1 MSRKYI
7 SLNNHTTF
15 SIGNGLSKPID
26 LFSKAKELGQ
36 DAIGIAD
43 YDTMAGM
50 WDCLKAYKKTGVKL
64 IPGCVFNFTDSVKV
78 TDAKFT
84 NLILLA
90 KNHTGYKN
98 ILALRKFGFDN
109 YIIHFKKAF
118 SRIDWS
124 LLEKHSDGIICLSA
138 DGNGYIPQLIMED
151 RYEEA
156 VNAANRFKD
165 IFGDNFVLE
174 LQPHNLQRRAN
185 AYTGDV
191 DQRKINLALKKIS
204 EECNIRCVVTTNSH
218 YINKEDHDAH
228 DLLLS
233 ISSGQPVSSGQR
245 LTFDKRDFYVKT
257 ADEIYSYFAR
267 HKNMWGE
274 AFIDSLFDNTVELA
288 NRCENPDWID
298 PAVATGIKSQ
308 LPRFPIEDEPDYEDF
323 LKWKETYSENH
334 LPDDALY
341 YRYKSFKGLDE
352 KIASGELSENDRD
365 LFVKDMLEEFDVFE
379 ARGFSSYMLIVSD
392 MINWCRKNDISVGP
406 GRGCLT
412 GNALVLTENGF
423 VNLSNINIGD
433 SVFTHSGNLK
443 IVNDKF
449 TYDIDEDGLEI
460 FTDYSFNPIKLTNDH
475 KLLASVSI
483 ETERYTKAKIKG
495 AKYLDKIK
503 RFDYSDKVWVKAAD
517 LSTSDR
523 LFMPFPI
530 RNNIKDWDSFDL
542 LDFAENY
549 ESYSDDEIIF
559 KEHNQNEYSIR
570 NISKNSGISRNA
582 LQSLLKVGV
591 SDKSKRTVN
600 KLKSYFKE
608 NNLDFNFFIKN
619 ENYTNYSI
627 SRFLECNFDFFYFI
641 GRWVGDG
648 WITYTASKCY
658 NVGIAFNSD
667 DLVGIRKINNYL
679 LNLGFKTSVR
689 KTNNGKKLVQ
699 IIIRNKLLFKFLEYL
714 FPDYKQKSSTKHLPI
729 NFRTLPED
737 KLIFLLKGLKDSD
750 GNTEVLPSGRG
761 LPRESIDTTSIRLAK
776 ELKEALLYL
785 KIPCSINTRKPYK
798 HGKYLCSQSYKIRF
812 KGIDVGKIYN
822 DSGYYCKI
830 NKINKV
836 KIKKVYDISVADDR
850 SYLTSNYAVHNSIG
864 GSKSAYVIGLHAANP
879 GKYGLIFARFLN
891 KFKDAFPDIDT
902 DFSPA
907 GRDKLHAYIK
917 QKYGEDHVAHVSNI
931 NTITAKVYARDLA
944 RAFDLAGDRKES
956 VALGNDIA
964 DSITDDAKYVKKAL
978 ESSPLFAEY
987 AKQYPELERFADS
1000 IGGQARAW
1008 STHAAGIVLGVE
1020 PLHTIVPIR
1029 RDPHGAM
1036 CLEYEKERAEENG
1049 LIKIDTLGLKTLDII
1064 DNTIRIIKSVGKT
1077 PPPEPFDYEVE
1088 DKETYDL
1095 ISRGDTFGVF
1105 QLTGVAAPVCRILKP
1120 KNIYDIAL
1128 ISSLIRPAAKEIIP
1142 EFMKVRNGEK
1152 ELELIHPSLDR
1163 ALRPTNGFGLFEE
1176 SLMFIAA
1183 DVAGW
1188 NFHEAD
1194 GLRKMTKDKGKHPE
1208 KVEALRA
1215 SFIADAEK
1223 NNNINKEIATRI
1235 WDEVIAGFGGY
1246 GFNSSHAV
1254 LYSMI
1259 SFKTA
1264 YLKAHYPLEFLVAN
1278 LMSEV
1283 ESNSP
1288 MAKDNIL
1295 KIKDEIRALGVKVL
1309 PPDINKSHMSYQI
1322 IDDKTLMTGLDAL
1335 KYMGGDAIPDIMSK
1349 RPFSSFKDFMVR
1361 IDPSK
1366 VRSTTIQALAASGSL
1381 DCFGLDRKVMFLYC
1395 ADFKKKIQA
1404 LRTSL
1409 DKKVQKG
1416 KITQEEADAE
1426 IAAFEYPFPEE
1437 KPWPVHEIYALEEYY
1452 LGEGLSGTV
1461 PERFPGF
1468 FNSKVID
1475 IKKISE
1481 MMPFVRHSD
1490 DERDN
1495 RKANTHNIEHHGI
1508 PGIKGVVMNVHEFKV
1523 KKEDSPIFGQI
1534 MARFTVQDPYGN
1546 NLDCVA
1552 FPDGWD
1558 RAKSRI
1564 EKELS
1569 GGKSKFDVGIAL
1581 FFNGAFQWE
1590 NENTYSFILGDILSY
1605 KDSPSLP
1612 KDKKAKSVKIPRKT
1626 KVSKKEVKEMS
1637 SQDLAE
1643 ALDEEMAFEDIK

>member
-26 LFSKAKELGQ
+26 LFNKAKELGQ

-406 GRGCLT
+406 GRG
-412 GNALVLTENGF
+412 
-423 VNLSNINIGD
+423 
-433 SVFTHSGNLK
+433 
-443 IVNDKF
+443 
-449 TYDIDEDGLEI
+449 
-460 FTDYSFNPIKLTNDH
+460 
-475 KLLASVSI
+475 
-483 ETERYTKAKIKG
+483 
-495 AKYLDKIK
+495 
-503 RFDYSDKVWVKAAD
+503 
-517 LSTSDR
+517 
-523 LFMPFPI
+523 
-530 RNNIKDWDSFDL
+530 
-542 LDFAENY
+542 
-549 ESYSDDEIIF
+549 
-559 KEHNQNEYSIR
+559 
-570 NISKNSGISRNA
+570 
-582 LQSLLKVGV
+582 
-591 SDKSKRTVN
+591 
-600 KLKSYFKE
+600 
-608 NNLDFNFFIKN
+608 
-619 ENYTNYSI
+619 
-627 SRFLECNFDFFYFI
+627 
-641 GRWVGDG
+641 
-648 WITYTASKCY
+648 
-658 NVGIAFNSD
+658 
-667 DLVGIRKINNYL
+667 
-679 LNLGFKTSVR
+679 
-689 KTNNGKKLVQ
+689 
-699 IIIRNKLLFKFLEYL
+699 
-714 FPDYKQKSSTKHLPI
+714 
-729 NFRTLPED
+729 
-737 KLIFLLKGLKDSD
+737 
-750 GNTEVLPSGRG
+750 
-761 LPRESIDTTSIRLAK
+761 
-776 ELKEALLYL
+776 
-785 KIPCSINTRKPYK
+785 
-798 HGKYLCSQSYKIRF
+798 
-812 KGIDVGKIYN
+812 
-822 DSGYYCKI
+822 
-830 NKINKV
+830 
-836 KIKKVYDISVADDR
+836 
-850 SYLTSNYAVHNSIG
+850 SIG

-879 GKYGLIFARFLN
+879 NKYGLIFARFLN

-1029 RDPHGAM
+1029 RDPHGAI

-1064 DNTIRIIKSVGKT
+1064 DNTIRIIKNVGKT

-1120 KNIYDIAL
+1120 KSIYDIAL

-1626 KVSKKEVKEMS
+1626 KVTKKEVKEMS